1 MKFTQV
7 NEEQIKQA
15 NDVSET
21 IIKLKR
27 ILAEQ
32 RLFNKAFGK
41 YFLEQKSADVNI

>member
-7 NEEQIKQA
+7 NKDQIEQASEAI
-15 NDVSET
+15 ET
-21 IIKLKR
+21 IRQLKR

-41 YFLEQKSADVNI
+41 YFLEQKTVNVSI